1 MPKND
6 DCRASNNLHRPQ
18 KVIACDKREILAS
31 KNEKIEVKNDK
42 ITGLITNGSLLNFDF
57 MDF

>member
-6 DCRASNNLHRPQ
+6 DGIALNVLHRPK
-18 KVIACDKREILAS
+18 KVIACDKREIFAS
-31 KNEKIEVKNDK
+31 KNAKIEVKNDK
-42 ITGLITNGSLLNFDF
+42 ITGLITYGSILNFDF